1 MGLIS
6 WQEPEEDLLGVLA
19 WCLASLSASLQL
31 EHSQNAEIQPEL
43 QLSKP
48 EQVCACLLQRCFRVV
63 FF

>member
-6 WQEPEEDLLGVLA
+6 WQEPEGDLLGALA

-31 EHSQNAEIQPEL
+31 EPSPNAAIKPEL

-48 EQVCACLLQRCFRVV
+48 EQVCARLLQWCFRVV